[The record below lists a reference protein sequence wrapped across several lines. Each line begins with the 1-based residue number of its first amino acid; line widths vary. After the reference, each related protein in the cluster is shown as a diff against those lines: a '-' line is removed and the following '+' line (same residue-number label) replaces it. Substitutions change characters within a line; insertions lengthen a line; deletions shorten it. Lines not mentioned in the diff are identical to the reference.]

1 MVRTNLDR
9 AAHSRRYS
17 DRVLFWLIILFFL
30 VSAAALL
37 TSRLM
42 DLLGT
47 GTWLYLWILINLSA
61 VGISFVSRYFRN
73 GFPTKTHL
81 YVSRA
86 ASVWNIFILMTAP
99 LLLLQKLADI
109 AGFTSPPHPQGVLF
123 SLFFSFVF
131 CAYSIYE
138 AYTIHTVRI
147 EISTE
152 RLPKEMRRLRIAQLS
167 DLHLGPFMSPA
178 QLRRVLLTMEESKPD
193 LLVITGDLVDGDI
206 RKHVREIAL
215 FRKYAPPLGIY
226 CVPGNHDYYENIDH
240 AVSFMERAGMHVLR
254 TKVAEIGGIVIV
266 GADDQDHLFLL
277 PDGQTHSQKL
287 LDSLTSEQRKK
298 FVLLL
303 RHRPVVESGTEG
315 KFQLQ
320 LSGHT
325 HGGQVFPH
333 PSSRH
338 KIPGVHRGIL
348 SLKEGSL
355 LYINNGAGFVGPPM
369 RFLAPPEITII
380 DLIHP

>member
-152 RLPKEMRRLRIAQLS
+152 RLPKETRRLRIAQLS
-167 DLHLGPFMSPA
+167 
-178 QLRRVLLTMEESKPD
+178 
-193 LLVITGDLVDGDI
+193 
-206 RKHVREIAL
+206 
-215 FRKYAPPLGIY
+215 
-226 CVPGNHDYYENIDH
+226 
-240 AVSFMERAGMHVLR
+240 
-254 TKVAEIGGIVIV
+254 
-266 GADDQDHLFLL
+266 
-277 PDGQTHSQKL
+277 
-287 LDSLTSEQRKK
+287 EQ
-298 FVLLL
+298 
-303 RHRPVVESGTEG
+303 H
-315 KFQLQ
+315 
-320 LSGHT
+320 
-325 HGGQVFPH
+325 
-333 PSSRH
+333 
-338 KIPGVHRGIL
+338 
-348 SLKEGSL
+348 
-355 LYINNGAGFVGPPM
+355 
-369 RFLAPPEITII
+369 
-380 DLIHP
+380 

>member
-1 MVRTNLDR
+1 MVRANLDR

-17 DRVLFWLIILFFL
+17 DRALFWLILLLFL

-37 TSRLM
+37 TSRLIE
-42 DLLGT
+42 LWGT
-47 GTWLYLWILINLSA
+47 GTWLYPWFFANFSA
-61 VGISFVSRYFRN
+61 IGISFVSRYFRG
-73 GFPTKTHL
+73 GFPTKAYL
-81 YVSRA
+81 YVSRS

-99 LLLLQKLADI
+99 LLLLQKLADFM
-109 AGFTSPPHPQGVLF
+109 GFTSAPHPQGVLF
-123 SLFFSFVF
+123 SLFFSFIF

-138 AYTIHTVRI
+138 AYTIHTIRI
-147 EISTE
+147 EISTK
-152 RLPKEMRRLRIAQLS
+152 RLPKETRRLRIAQLS

-240 AVSFMERAGMHVLR
+240 AVSFMGRAGMHVLR
-254 TKVAEIGGIVIV
+254 TKIAEIGGIVIV
-266 GADDQDHLFLL
+266 GADDQDHLHFL
-277 PDGQTHSQKL
+277 PGGRTRSQEL
-287 LDSLTSEQRKK
+287 LETLNAEQREK

-303 RHRPVVESGTEG
+303 RHRPVVEPGTEG

-325 HGGQVFPH
+325 HGGQVFPL

-338 KIPGVHRGIL
+338 KIPGIHRGTV
-348 SLKEGSL
+348 SLKEESL
-355 LYINNGAGFVGPPM
+355 LYVSNGAGFVGPPM

-380 DLIHP
+380 DLIQP